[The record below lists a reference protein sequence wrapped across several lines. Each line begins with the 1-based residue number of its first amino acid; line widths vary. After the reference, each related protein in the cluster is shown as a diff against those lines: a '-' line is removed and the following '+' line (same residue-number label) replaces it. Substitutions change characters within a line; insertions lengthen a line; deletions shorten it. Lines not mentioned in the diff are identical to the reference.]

1 MATQTTSFPECW
13 DKYVCRPLYPKS
25 LKSHRV
31 ERGRSA
37 TWRLVEL
44 CLSEHGCD
52 IEVSGCTQLL
62 QTHWKLLTPRLYSAN
77 ASGNVSM

>member
-1 MATQTTSFPECW
+1 MFAILCLRSLSKAT
-13 DKYVCRPLYPKS
+13 
-25 LKSHRV
+25 
-31 ERGRSA
+31 A

-52 IEVSGCTQLL
+52 IEVSGSTQLL

-77 ASGNVSM
+77 ASDNISM